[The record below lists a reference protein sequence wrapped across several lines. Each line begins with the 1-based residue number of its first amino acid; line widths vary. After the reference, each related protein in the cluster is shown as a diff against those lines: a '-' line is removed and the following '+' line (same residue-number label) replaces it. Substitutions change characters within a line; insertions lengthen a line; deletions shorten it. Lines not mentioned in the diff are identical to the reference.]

1 MTPTTENKPT
11 SDIPRAEHRRPKR
24 WLPSL
29 VWIIPIVAAVAG
41 LSFMFNV
48 LSDKGPSIDITFR
61 TAEGLEAGKT
71 KVRYKDVDIGQVQSI
86 RLVRDRSHVIV
97 KVELTKDAE
106 TFAVQDSRFW
116 VVKPR
121 VAASG
126 VTGLNTLL
134 SGAYIGVDAGKSE
147 ETAKDFVG
155 LEVPPIVTADT
166 PGKQFVLRATD
177 LGSLDIGSPVFYRR
191 INVGQVVAYDLDPD
205 GQGITLRVFVNAP
218 YDKFVTSSARFWHA
232 SGINVQLNAD
242 GLKLQTQSLAT
253 IALGGVSFQASPH
266 LPAGQPADNDAV
278 FALAEDQDKALKE
291 DDGTPVSVVMY
302 FEQSIRGLSV
312 GAPVDFRGVVV
323 GQVRSIGI
331 EFRRDKRAFVL
342 PVVVD
347 LYPQRVGLGSRS
359 RSGRAPGDID
369 QQNIYEAMVRNGL
382 RAQLRNGNLLT
393 GQMYV
398 ALDFFPGA
406 KAPNPNPNAGAGATP
421 EFPTVPGTFNELQTK
436 IAEIVDKIGKFP
448 FDTMGQDIA
457 ATLASLRTTMSTT
470 EKLVANLNGTVAPQ
484 ITATMEDARKTLKA
498 AEQTFSSDAPLQQ
511 DVRRAM
517 QELMRTS
524 NSLRQL
530 TDYLEQNPE
539 SLLRGKP
546 KDDR

>member
-1 MTPTTENKPT
+1 MTQQTEPQTTRPVPEPA
-11 SDIPRAEHRRPKR
+11 RRHRKG

-29 VWIIPIVAAVAG
+29 VWLIPIVAAVAG
-41 LSFMFNV
+41 LSFMFNI
-48 LSDKGPSIDITFR
+48 LSKHGPSVDITFR

-86 RLVRDRSHVIV
+86 RLVRDRTHVIV
-97 KVELTKDAE
+97 NVELTKDAD
-106 TFAVQDSRFW
+106 TFAVEGSRFW

-134 SGAYIGVDAGKSE
+134 SGAYIGVDPGKSE
-147 ETAKDFVG
+147 ERVTDFTG
-155 LEVPPIVTADT
+155 LEVPPIVTTDT

-177 LGSLDIGSPVFYRR
+177 LGSLDLGSPVYYRR

-205 GQGITLRVFVNAP
+205 GTGITLRVFVNAP
-218 YDKFVTSSARFWHA
+218 YDKFVTANTRFWHA
-232 SGINVQLNAD
+232 SGVNVQLNAD

-253 IALGGVSFQASPH
+253 VVLGGVSFQASPY
-266 LPAGQPADNDAV
+266 LPASDPAPNDAT
-278 FALAEDQDKALKE
+278 FALFGDQDMALKPE
-291 DDGTPVSVVMY
+291 DGAPTSVVMY
-302 FEQSIRGLSV
+302 FEQSVRGLSP
-312 GAPVDFRGVVV
+312 GAPVDFRGVVI

-331 EFRRDKRAFVL
+331 EFRRDKRVFVL

-347 LYPQRVGLGSRS
+347 LYPQRLGLGSRS
-359 RSGRAPGDID
+359 ASGTTANDMD
-369 QQNIYEAMVRNGL
+369 QKQIYDGLVRNGM

-398 ALDFFPGA
+398 AIDFFPGS
-406 KAPNPNPNAGAGATP
+406 KAPTLNPNGKSTLP
-421 EFPTVPGTFNELQTK
+421 EFPTVPGTFNELQTR

-457 ATLASLRTTMSTT
+457 ATLASLRTTMATT
-470 EKLVANLNGTVAPQ
+470 EQLVSTLNGKVAPE
-484 ITATMEDARKTLKA
+484 ITATMQDARATLRA

-530 TDYLEQNPE
+530 TDYLEQNPQ
-539 SLLRGKP
+539 SLIRGKP
-546 KDDR
+546 KDER

>member
-1 MTPTTENKPT
+1 MTQQTEPQTTRPVPEPA
-11 SDIPRAEHRRPKR
+11 RRHRKG

-29 VWIIPIVAAVAG
+29 VWLIPIVAAVAG
-41 LSFMFNV
+41 LSFMFNI
-48 LSDKGPSIDITFR
+48 LSKHGPSVDITFR

-86 RLVRDRSHVIV
+86 RLVRDRTHVIV
-97 KVELTKDAE
+97 NVELTKDAD
-106 TFAVQDSRFW
+106 TFAVEGSRFW

-134 SGAYIGVDAGKSE
+134 SGAYIGVDPGKSE
-147 ETAKDFVG
+147 ERVTDFTG
-155 LEVPPIVTADT
+155 LEVPPIVTTDT

-177 LGSLDIGSPVFYRR
+177 LGSLDLGSPVYYRR

-205 GQGITLRVFVNAP
+205 GTGITLRVFVNAP
-218 YDKFVTSSARFWHA
+218 YDKFVTANTRFWHA
-232 SGINVQLNAD
+232 SGVNVQLNAD

-253 IALGGVSFQASPH
+253 VVLGGVSFQASPY
-266 LPAGQPADNDAV
+266 LPASDPAANDAT
-278 FALAEDQDKALKE
+278 FALFGDQDMALKPE
-291 DDGTPVSVVMY
+291 DGAPTSVVMY
-302 FEQSIRGLSV
+302 FEQSVRGLSP
-312 GAPVDFRGVVV
+312 GAPVDFRGVVI

-347 LYPQRVGLGSRS
+347 LYPQRLGLGSRTA
-359 RSGRAPGDID
+359 SGTTANDMD
-369 QQNIYEAMVRNGL
+369 QKQIYEGLVRNGM

-398 ALDFFPGA
+398 AIDFFPGT
-406 KAPNPNPNAGAGATP
+406 KAPTLNPNGKSTLP
-421 EFPTVPGTFNELQTK
+421 EFPTVPGTFNELQTR

-457 ATLASLRTTMSTT
+457 ATLASLRTTMATT
-470 EKLVANLNGTVAPQ
+470 EQLVSTLNGKVAPE
-484 ITATMEDARKTLKA
+484 ITATMQDARATLRA

-530 TDYLEQNPE
+530 TDYLEQNPQ
-539 SLLRGKP
+539 SLIRGKP
-546 KDDR
+546 KDER

>member
-1 MTPTTENKPT
+1 MTQQTEPQT
-11 SDIPRAEHRRPKR
+11 SRPVPEPARRHRKG

-29 VWIIPIVAAVAG
+29 VWLIPIVAAVAG
-41 LSFMFNV
+41 LSFMFNI
-48 LSDKGPSIDITFR
+48 LSRHGPSVDITFR

-86 RLVRDRSHVIV
+86 RLVRDRTHVIV
-97 KVELTKDAE
+97 NVELTKDAD
-106 TFAVQDSRFW
+106 TFAVEDSRFW

-134 SGAYIGVDAGKSE
+134 SGAYIGVDPGKSE
-147 ETAKDFVG
+147 TTASDFTG
-155 LEVPPIVTADT
+155 LEVPPIVTTDT

-177 LGSLDIGSPVFYRR
+177 LGSLDLGSPVYYRR

-205 GQGITLRVFVNAP
+205 GTGITVRVFVNAP
-218 YDKFVTSSARFWHA
+218 YDKFVTANTRFWHA
-232 SGINVQLNAD
+232 SGVNVQLNAD

-253 IALGGVSFQASPH
+253 VVLGGVSFQASPY
-266 LPAGQPADNDAV
+266 LPASDPAENDTT
-278 FALAEDQDKALKE
+278 FSLFGDQDMALKPE
-291 DDGTPVSVVMY
+291 DGAPTSVVMY
-302 FEQSIRGLSV
+302 FEQSVRGLSP
-312 GAPVDFRGVVV
+312 GAPVDFRGVVI

-347 LYPQRVGLGSRS
+347 LYPQRLGLGSRS
-359 RSGRAPGDID
+359 QSGTTANDID
-369 QQNIYEAMVRNGL
+369 QKQIYEGLVRNGM

-398 ALDFFPGA
+398 AIDFFPGT
-406 KAPNPNPNAGAGATP
+406 KIPAPNPNGRSTLP
-421 EFPTVPGTFNELQTK
+421 EFPTVPGTFNELQTR

-457 ATLASLRTTMSTT
+457 ATLASLRTTMATT
-470 EKLVANLNGTVAPQ
+470 EQLVSTLNGTVAPQ
-484 ITATMEDARKTLKA
+484 ITATMEDARKTLRA

-530 TDYLEQNPE
+530 TDYLEQNPQ
-539 SLLRGKP
+539 SLIRGKP
-546 KDDR
+546 KDER

>member
-1 MTPTTENKPT
+1 MTQQTEPQTTRPVPEPA
-11 SDIPRAEHRRPKR
+11 RRHRRG

-29 VWIIPIVAAVAG
+29 VWLIPIVAAVAG
-41 LSFMFNV
+41 LSFMFNI
-48 LSDKGPSIDITFR
+48 LSKHGPSVDITFR

-86 RLVRDRSHVIV
+86 RLVRDRTHVIV
-97 KVELTKDAE
+97 NVELTKDAD
-106 TFAVQDSRFW
+106 TFAVEGSRFW

-134 SGAYIGVDAGKSE
+134 SGAYIGVDPGKSE
-147 ETAKDFVG
+147 ERVTDFTG
-155 LEVPPIVTADT
+155 LEVPPIVTTDT

-177 LGSLDIGSPVFYRR
+177 LGSLDLGSPVYYRR

-205 GQGITLRVFVNAP
+205 GTGITLRVFVNAP
-218 YDKFVTSSARFWHA
+218 YDKFVTANTRFWHA
-232 SGINVQLNAD
+232 SGVNVQLNAD

-253 IALGGVSFQASPH
+253 VVLGGVSFQASPY
-266 LPAGQPADNDAV
+266 LPASDPAPNDAT
-278 FALAEDQDKALKE
+278 FALFGDQDMALKPE
-291 DDGTPVSVVMY
+291 DGAPTSVVMY
-302 FEQSIRGLSV
+302 FEQSVRGLSP
-312 GAPVDFRGVVV
+312 GAPVDFRGVVI

-331 EFRRDKRAFVL
+331 EFRRDKRVFVL

-347 LYPQRVGLGSRS
+347 LYPQRLGLGSRS
-359 RSGRAPGDID
+359 ASGTTANDMD
-369 QQNIYEAMVRNGL
+369 QKQIYDGLVRNGM

-398 ALDFFPGA
+398 AIDFFPGS
-406 KAPNPNPNAGAGATP
+406 KAPTLNPNGKSTLP
-421 EFPTVPGTFNELQTK
+421 EFPTVPGTFNELQTR

-457 ATLASLRTTMSTT
+457 ATLASLRTTMATT
-470 EKLVANLNGTVAPQ
+470 EQLVSTLNGKVAPE
-484 ITATMEDARKTLKA
+484 ITATMQDARATLRA

-530 TDYLEQNPE
+530 TDYLEQNPQ
-539 SLLRGKP
+539 SLIRGKP
-546 KDDR
+546 KDER

>member
-1 MTPTTENKPT
+1 MTPTTETKT
-11 SDIPRAEHRRPKR
+11 ASDIPQPEHRRPKR

-29 VWIIPIVAAVAG
+29 VWIIPIAAAVAG

-48 LSDKGPSIDITFR
+48 LSNHGPSIDITFR
-61 TAEGLEAGKT
+61 SAEGLEAGKT
-71 KVRYKDVDIGQVQSI
+71 KVRYKDVDIGLVQSI

-97 KVELTKDAE
+97 NVELSKDAD
-106 TFAVQDSRFW
+106 TFAVEDSRFW

-126 VTGLNTLL
+126 ISGLSTLL

-147 ETAKDFVG
+147 ETAKNFVG

-205 GQGITLRVFVNAP
+205 GKGITLRVFVNAP
-218 YDKFVTSSARFWHA
+218 YDKFVMAGTRFWHA
-232 SGINVQLNAD
+232 SGVNLQLNAD

-253 IALGGVSFQASPH
+253 LVLGGVSFQTPPKAPVTE
-266 LPAGQPADNDAV
+266 PAADNTV

-302 FEQSIRGLSV
+302 FEQSIRGLSP

-331 EFRRDKRAFVL
+331 EYRRDKRDFVL

-347 LYPQRVGLGSRS
+347 LYPQRVGLGARS
-359 RSGRAPGDID
+359 ASGKTRTDIE
-369 QQNIYEAMVRNGL
+369 QQNIYDAMVRNGL

-406 KAPNPNPNAGAGATP
+406 KAFAVNPNVAPGSTP

-436 IAEIVDKIGKFP
+436 IADIVDKIGKFP
-448 FDTMGQDIA
+448 FDTMGQDIS
-457 ATLASLRTTMSTT
+457 ATLASLRTTMATT
-470 EKLVANLNGTVAPQ
+470 EKLVANLNGNVAPQ
-484 ITATMEDARKTLKA
+484 ISATMDDARKTLKA

-530 TDYLEQNPE
+530 TDYLEQNPQ

-546 KDDR
+546 KDE

>member
-1 MTPTTENKPT
+1 MTQQTEPQTTRPVPEP
-11 SDIPRAEHRRPKR
+11 ARRPRKG

-29 VWIIPIVAAVAG
+29 VWLIPIVAAVAG
-41 LSFMFNV
+41 LSFMFNI
-48 LSDKGPSIDITFR
+48 LSKHGPSVDITFR

-71 KVRYKDVDIGQVQSI
+71 KIRYKDVDIGQVQSI
-86 RLVRDRSHVIV
+86 RLVRDRTHVIV
-97 KVELTKDAE
+97 NVELTKDAE
-106 TFAVQDSRFW
+106 TFAVEGSRFW

-134 SGAYIGVDAGKSE
+134 SGAYIGVDPGKSE
-147 ETAKDFVG
+147 ERVTDFTG
-155 LEVPPIVTADT
+155 LEVPPIVTTDT

-177 LGSLDIGSPVFYRR
+177 LGSLDLGSPVYYRR

-205 GQGITLRVFVNAP
+205 GTGITLRVFVNAP
-218 YDKFVTSSARFWHA
+218 YDKFVTANTRFWHA
-232 SGINVQLNAD
+232 SGVNVQLNAD

-253 IALGGVSFQASPH
+253 VVLGGVSFQASPF
-266 LPAGQPADNDAV
+266 LPASDPAPDDAT
-278 FALAEDQDKALKE
+278 FALFGDQDMALKPE
-291 DDGTPVSVVMY
+291 DGAPTSVVMY
-302 FEQSIRGLSV
+302 FEQSVRGLSP
-312 GAPVDFRGVVV
+312 GAPVDFRGVVI

-347 LYPQRVGLGSRS
+347 LYPQRLGLGSRS
-359 RSGRAPGDID
+359 QGGKTANDMD
-369 QQNIYEAMVRNGL
+369 QKQIYEGLVRNGM

-398 ALDFFPGA
+398 AIDFFPGT
-406 KAPNPNPNAGAGATP
+406 KAPTLNPNGKSTLP
-421 EFPTVPGTFNELQTK
+421 EFPTVPGTFNELQTR

-457 ATLASLRTTMSTT
+457 ATLASLRTTMATT
-470 EKLVANLNGTVAPQ
+470 EQLVSTLNGKVAPE
-484 ITATMEDARKTLKA
+484 ITATMQDARNTLRA

-530 TDYLEQNPE
+530 TDYLEQNPQ
-539 SLLRGKP
+539 SLIRGKP
-546 KDDR
+546 KDER